1 MVLCMRVCEVIW
13 NLSFVDT
20 PDRANH
26 VEYACLDRFV
36 QSNNYGLLDRFVR
49 NLSPYYIDSECTKNK
64 NEDSSLWRKVNLHS
78 CYQKSG

>member
-1 MVLCMRVCEVIW
+1 MIQVLDAYGAVYVTVCWVQM
-13 NLSFVDT
+13 NLSFVDS

-26 VEYACLDRFV
+26 VELAC
-36 QSNNYGLLDRFVR
+36 LDRFVR
-49 NLSPYYIDSECTKNK
+49 NLSPSYIDSECTKNK